1 MTPADRVTILAAT
14 LVALVAM
21 GGVGYVLE
29 RLWDRLLDAPL
40 PRPIVRALARIG
52 L

>member
-21 GGVGYVLE
+21 GGVGY
-29 RLWDRLLDAPL
+29 
-40 PRPIVRALARIG
+40 ALGMDEAVT

>member
-29 RLWDRLLDAPL
+29 SLWDRLLDAPL
-40 PRPIVRALARIG
+40 PPVLVRFLARFGI
-52 L
+52 